1 MRGDVEGLFGVRAR
15 FLVTEVDETA
25 GSWSWDVEVGPAS
38 LHISHEVSE
47 GEAAIELSG
56 SPIVVAY
63 APIARQALRRLVRL
77 PQDGGPAL
85 RRPR

>member
-15 FLVTEVDETA
+15 FLVTEVDEAA
-25 GSWSWDVEVGPAS
+25 GSWSWDVRVGPAR
-38 LHISHEVSE
+38 LHISYEVSE

-63 APIARQALRRLVRL
+63 APVAHMALKRLVRI
-77 PQDGGPAL
+77 PEDGGEAA
-85 RRPR
+85 